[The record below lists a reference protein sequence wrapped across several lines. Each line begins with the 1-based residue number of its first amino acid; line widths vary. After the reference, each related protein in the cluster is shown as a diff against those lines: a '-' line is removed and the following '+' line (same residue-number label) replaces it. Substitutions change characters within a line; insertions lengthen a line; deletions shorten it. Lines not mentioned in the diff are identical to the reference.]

1 MSFRFPGMDRLP
13 GRGKQGQTQSRVPDD
28 MRQGLDKARG
38 AFGRL
43 AKGYKLPP
51 MPTGRPLT
59 DTDRKAVANVIE
71 ELTGK
76 KPRGRVND
84 PEVNQRL
91 GRLFGG
97 GAPTAVSSQPPQPS
111 PERPPDPPPV
121 FRQGGQ
127 SGRPPPRF

>member
-1 MSFRFPGMDRLP
+1 MSFRFPGMDRTP
-13 GRGKQGQTQSRVPDD
+13 GRGKSSQGGQTPSPVPDD

-38 AFGRL
+38 AFGRI
-43 AKGYKLPP
+43 AKGRKIPP

-59 DTDRKAVANVIE
+59 DADRKAVSNVIE

-76 KPRGRVND
+76 KPKGRVDD

-97 GAPTAVSSQPPQPS
+97 GMPAPVRDQT

-127 SGRPPPRF
+127 AGRPPPRF